1 MGRSLGM
8 LDVELQ
14 TIHDR
19 LTQTALKLVPVKSYA
34 VILSFKIRWHH
45 ARQKFEEIFRR
56 NKLLSLETKVSEVGC
71 LLYLEF

>member
-1 MGRSLGM
+1 M

-19 LTQTALKLVPVKSYA
+19 ITQMTLELVPVKSFA
-34 VILSFKIRWHH
+34 MILSFKIRRHH
-45 ARQKFEEIFRR
+45 TRQKCEEIFRR